1 MERLYRLMSGRFT
14 FTAGNTLT
22 AAQLNTNI
30 MAGLPYNYQVGT
42 TSVTLTSSATWSY
55 GSTNVTGLTGFTVD
69 PYVVGNVETTATT
82 SANVCH
88 FDATGPT
95 TMTVYALRSGA
106 STATLAV
113 RWIAIQATSSTA
125 AGS

>member
-1 MERLYRLMSGRFT
+1 MSGRFT

-42 TSVTLTSSATWSY
+42 TSVSLTSSATWSY

-106 STATLAV
+106 STATLVV

>member
-1 MERLYRLMSGRFT
+1 MSGRFT

-22 AAQLNTNI
+22 AAQLNTNV
-30 MAGLPYNYQVGT
+30 MDGLPYKIQVGT
-42 TSVTLTSSATWSY
+42 TNVTLTSSATWSY

-106 STATLAV
+106 STATLVV